1 MRLCVIPEL
10 ALNRIMQEIANA
22 AHSSSDTAGVKIDHG
37 TIDPDR
43 LRIAARLAVEMATGE
58 LVMPDNERLRL
69 PQPKPARSVVE
80 AA

>member
-1 MRLCVIPEL
+1 MRLCVVPEL
-10 ALNRIMQEIANA
+10 ALNKIMQEIAQA
-22 AHSSSDTAGVKIDHG
+22 AHASTDTAGAKLEHG

-43 LRIAARLAVEMATGE
+43 LKTAARLAVEMVTGD
-58 LVMPDNERLRL
+58 LVLPDNEKLRI